1 MPGKNLTEQY
11 YANKVTISGT
21 FLGMNSV
28 MSFWKKDFSGRKK
41 RWGGLVLLAESP
53 EASDHS

>member
-11 YANKVTISGT
+11 YANKVTIAGT

-28 MSFWKKDFSGRKK
+28 MSFWKKDFSGREK
-41 RWGGLVLLAESP
+41 GGGVSI
-53 EASDHS
+53 AS